1 MKEYSDI
8 TQRWY
13 EPDECVFFRNPT
25 QSAHYIA
32 WGATLYDLFV
42 DSQNK
47 LVFCFSKDDH
57 NKLKKR
63 WGINRDNIYGGL
75 NG

>member
-13 EPDECVFFRNPT
+13 EPDECVFFRNCV

-32 WGATLYDLFV
+32 WGATVYDIFV
-42 DSQNK
+42 DNQNK
-47 LVFCFSKDDH
+47 LVFCFSREDH
-57 NKLKKR
+57 NKLKNR
-63 WGINRDNIYGGL
+63 WGTKQNNL
-75 NG
+75 V